1 MIFKSFGIFCL
12 FVGSC
17 VVFVF
22 FKQESYPS
30 SSPIWFVESDDPNL
44 TSVLERLED
53 IKKSNTL
60 VSILVIINY
69 YNINIGI
76 LVVINYYII
85 NIGVLVILGIYLGLC
100 VYLALSP

>member
-1 MIFKSFGIFCL
+1 MFIFWVLCCFY
-12 FVGSC
+12 
-17 VVFVF
+17 F

-60 VSILVIINY
+60 VSILLINTYNSHIDGLVIINY
-69 YNINIGI
+69 YVINIGI
-76 LVVINYYII
+76 
-85 NIGVLVILGIYLGLC
+85 LVILGIYLGLC
-100 VYLALSP
+100 VYLALSH